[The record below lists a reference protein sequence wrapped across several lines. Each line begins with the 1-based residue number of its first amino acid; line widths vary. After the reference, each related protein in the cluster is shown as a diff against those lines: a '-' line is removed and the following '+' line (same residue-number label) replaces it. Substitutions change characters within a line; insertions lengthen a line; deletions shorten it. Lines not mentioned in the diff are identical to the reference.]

1 MPMYEK
7 IIKNKCW
14 FICVAL
20 FIAATFSFAV
30 YINTQKIKTDIPR
43 TVTLTALNDKDSRSS
58 GYEVWIEEIA
68 VDGKA
73 LDLQGLF
80 NQKNVTYLYNK
91 ILLMPDNGSVTIE
104 IPDGKN
110 LELTV
115 IKHNWSGYISI
126 STNEYENSLN
136 LFSKISQH
144 ECIALGNQSGFKANV
159 SFIAFIFLFAFL
171 IIFYLMKEILDPI
184 SPNGLPGC
192 GLFLL
197 FYYYLVG
204 LIVLFY
210 P

>member
-80 NQKNVTYLYNK
+80 NQKTY
-91 ILLMPDNGSVTIE
+91 
-104 IPDGKN
+104 
-110 LELTV
+110 
-115 IKHNWSGYISI
+115 
-126 STNEYENSLN
+126 
-136 LFSKISQH
+136 
-144 ECIALGNQSGFKANV
+144 
-159 SFIAFIFLFAFL
+159 
-171 IIFYLMKEILDPI
+171 
-184 SPNGLPGC
+184 
-192 GLFLL
+192 
-197 FYYYLVG
+197 
-204 LIVLFY
+204 
-210 P
+210 